1 MMCTYKDLTEVVA
14 GQGCF
19 PIRPLLSCKNISYK
33 DLLAILRDAPEIH
46 TTDFIFQPTQLNFA
60 YPYNRG
66 KQWLREIKDIL
77 LLNSADFGQS
87 LFPELYRFIKGFEVE
102 IQGKIFIKTKCAIYF
117 SLNELAEI
125 SRKILSLY
133 IILPQ
138 KFCSQDISCKRNEDI
153 TVEIGKIQIPNY
165 SGSGFY
171 IHFSLQCK
179 LSRARLPKP
188 LEFFSV
194 AHEIRIGGF
203 GHNTCGRNGIFFI
216 LVQLFKYGNKLT
228 EIPKQIEDTLQ
239 GSKNSYESYSSKF
252 YKKYIASD
260 FLPTYIKQESKKISK
275 IQSNETSTSGEFI
288 YHDKFG
294 YGQILKHYEEKG
306 DKRIDVLFSDTI
318 TRTLILK
325 YANDHLKFTTNKYQ
339 NQEFNEDVHISS
351 ENPIY
356 VNCTFNNGV
365 FIEGNVSPIFIS
377 CSFYGFESAGIRLLD
392 GAQGYFFN
400 CHMSYDETWYNIL
413 ILNKSHGEFHN
424 CFIGSTTSDGVGIID
439 ESSGIFDSCC
449 FENFRDAGDGM
460 PRGPIELKNNNS
472 DKTHFSYCSFFATEE
487 FKKECFCVRGNGEA
501 TFDNCNFFYQEDAN
515 LFDKKEPY
523 HYEFYNCR
531 FNHTFPYILPNMK
544 KCSFEPNATKEDFK
558 IGGCIIDNEE
568 F

>member
-1 MMCTYKDLTEVVA
+1 MVASIKDLSEVVA
-14 GQGCF
+14 GQGHYPRKPF
-19 PIRPLLSCKNISYK
+19 LSCQNISY
-33 DLLAILRDAPEIH
+33 DELVAILDDAPESH
-46 TTDFIFQPTQLNFA
+46 SANFIFRPKNLTFVF
-60 YPYNRG
+60 PYNRG

-77 LLNSADFGQS
+77 LLNSAEVGQS
-87 LFPELYRFIKGFEVE
+87 LFPKLYRFVKGSEVK
-102 IQGKIFIKTKCAIYF
+102 IRGKIFIKTKCTNRF
-117 SLNELAEI
+117 SLEELTEI
-125 SRKILSLY
+125 SRKILSSY

-138 KFCSQDISCKRNEDI
+138 KFCSLDISCKRNEDI
-153 TVEIGKIQIPNY
+153 TVEIGRIQIPNY
-165 SGSGFY
+165 SGNGFY
-171 IHFSLQCK
+171 IHFSLSCQ
-179 LSRARLPKP
+179 LHRVQTAKP
-188 LEFFSV
+188 LEYFSEM
-194 AHEIRIGGF
+194 HEIRIGGF
-203 GHNTCGRNGIFFI
+203 GHNTCGRNGIFFV
-216 LVQLFKYGNKLT
+216 LVQLFEYGNTLT
-228 EIPKQIEDTLQ
+228 EIPKDIENSLL
-239 GSKNSYESYSSKF
+239 GSENPCENYWSKF
-252 YKKYIASD
+252 HKQYIATD
-260 FLPTYIKQESKKISK
+260 FLPAFIKQKSK
-275 IQSNETSTSGEFI
+275 IFSARQSNETSTSGDFI

-294 YGQILKHYEEKG
+294 YGQILKKYEEKG

-318 TRTLILK
+318 TRTLTLK
-325 YANDHLKFTTNKYQ
+325 YANEHLKFTTNKYH

-356 VNCTFNNGV
+356 VNCTFNNGA

-377 CSFYGFESAGIRLLD
+377 CTFYGFENAGIRLLD
-392 GAQGYFFN
+392 GAQGYFSN

-460 PRGPIELKNNNS
+460 PRGPIEQKNNNS

-531 FNHTFPYILPNMK
+531 FNRTFPYILPNMK

-558 IGGCIIDNEE
+558 IGGCIIDNEK

>member
-1 MMCTYKDLTEVVA
+1 MVASIKDLSEVVA
-14 GQGCF
+14 GQGHYPRKPF
-19 PIRPLLSCKNISYK
+19 LSCKNISYNE
-33 DLLAILRDAPEIH
+33 LVAILHEVPESH
-46 TTDFIFQPTQLNFA
+46 SADFIFQPKKLTFA
-60 YPYNRG
+60 FPYNRG

-77 LLNSADFGQS
+77 LLNSADFGQC
-87 LFPELYRFIKGFEVE
+87 LFPKLYRFLKGSEVK
-102 IQGKIFIKTKCAIYF
+102 IRGKIFIKTKCANRF
-117 SLNELAEI
+117 SLEELTEI
-125 SRKILSLY
+125 SRKILSNY

-138 KFCSQDISCKRNEDI
+138 KFCSLDISCKRNEDT
-153 TVEIGKIQIPNY
+153 TVEIGRIQIPNY
-165 SGSGFY
+165 SGNGFY
-171 IHFSLQCK
+171 IHFSLSCQ
-179 LSRARLPKP
+179 LHRVQTAKP
-188 LEFFSV
+188 LEYFSKM
-194 AHEIRIGGF
+194 HEIRIEGF
-203 GHNTCGRNGIFFI
+203 GHNTCGRNGIFFV
-216 LVQLFKYGNKLT
+216 LVQLFEYGNTLT
-228 EIPKQIEDTLQ
+228 EIPKDIENSLL
-239 GSKNSYESYSSKF
+239 GSENPCENYWSKF
-252 YKKYIASD
+252 HKQYIATD
-260 FLPTYIKQESKKISK
+260 FLPAFIKQKSK
-275 IQSNETSTSGEFI
+275 IFSARQSNETSTSVKFI

-294 YGQILKHYEEKG
+294 YGQILKKYEEKG

-318 TRTLILK
+318 TRTLTLK
-325 YANDHLKFTTNKYQ
+325 YANEHLKFTTNKYH

-365 FIEGNVSPIFIS
+365 FVEGNVSPIFIS

-531 FNHTFPYILPNMK
+531 FNLTFPYILPNMK